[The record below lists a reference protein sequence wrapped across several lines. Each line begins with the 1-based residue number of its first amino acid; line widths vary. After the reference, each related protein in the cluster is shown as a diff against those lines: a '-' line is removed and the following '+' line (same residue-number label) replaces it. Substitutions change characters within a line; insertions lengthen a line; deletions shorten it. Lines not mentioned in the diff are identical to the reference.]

1 MENQKMACSN
11 NELLKEILERLDSMN
26 STITSLQNDVINIK
40 KVVIDKD
47 ISFVEYEEQPER
59 HPVFEPPKESTKGW
73 FFN

>member
-59 HPVFEPPKESTKGW
+59 HPVFEPKKEFTKGW
-73 FFN
+73 FLN

>member
-1 MENQKMACSN
+1 MENKKMACSN
-11 NELLKEILERLDSMN
+11 NELLKGILERLDSMN

-40 KVVIDKD
+40 KAVIDKD

-59 HPVFEPPKESTKGW
+59 HPVFEPKKESTKGW